1 MEGDRLAA
9 VLLDLDDLLR
19 GHVEFL
25 GQLLRGGLAAQV
37 LEHLTLHARELVDDL
52 DHVHRDTDGA
62 GLVGHGAGDG
72 LTDPPGGVRGELVA
86 LGVVE
91 LLDRADQTEVA
102 LLDQV
107 QEEHAAAGVTLG
119 QGDHQTEVGLQE
131 VVLGAAAVLGDD
143 LQLALE
149 LRRELVGVGELV
161 LGEQAG
167 LDALGELDLL
177 LGVEQRDLT
186 DLLQVVLDGV
196 GGGAGRG
203 DLLRGRIV
211 LVLVGQDEALRAL
224 LAGLAFGLG
233 RTGVSSVASSSTSS
247 SFLPVFFAVAFLATV
262 FFAAAFLAVVFL
274 AATFFGSASSASA
287 STAGDSG
294 VAVAATFFAVT
305 VLAATVLVAVRLT
318 GLLAATLLRG
328 RFGSAALTISVTPSS
343 SRIWLRLRRTFFH

>member
-1 MEGDRLAA
+1 M
-9 VLLDLDDLLR
+9 
-19 GHVEFL
+19 
-25 GQLLRGGLAAQV
+25 
-37 LEHLTLHARELVDDL
+37 
-52 DHVHRDTDGA
+52 
-62 GLVGHGAGDG
+62 
-72 LTDPPGGVRGELVA
+72 
-86 LGVVE
+86 
-91 LLDRADQTEVA
+91 
-102 LLDQV
+102 
-107 QEEHAAAGVTLG
+107 
-119 QGDHQTEVGLQE
+119 
-131 VVLGAAAVLGDD
+131 VLGAAAVLGDD

-149 LRRELVGVGELV
+149 LRRQLVGVGELV

-196 GGGAGRG
+196 GGGTGRG
-203 DLLRGRIV
+203 DLLRGRVV

-233 RTGVSSVASSSTSS
+233 RTGGLLGGLVVD
-247 SFLPVFFAVAFLATV
+247 LVVLLAGR
-262 FFAAAFLAVVFL
+262 LL
-274 AATFFGSASSASA
+274 RRRLLGDGLLRGGLLGRRLLGCDLLGFGVLSL
-287 STAGDSG
+287 GLDGRGLG

-343 SRIWLRLRRTFFH
+343 SRI

>member
-1 MEGDRLAA
+1 M
-9 VLLDLDDLLR
+9 
-19 GHVEFL
+19 
-25 GQLLRGGLAAQV
+25 
-37 LEHLTLHARELVDDL
+37 
-52 DHVHRDTDGA
+52 
-62 GLVGHGAGDG
+62 
-72 LTDPPGGVRGELVA
+72 
-86 LGVVE
+86 
-91 LLDRADQTEVA
+91 
-102 LLDQV
+102 
-107 QEEHAAAGVTLG
+107 
-119 QGDHQTEVGLQE
+119 
-131 VVLGAAAVLGDD
+131 VLGAAAVLGDD

-149 LRRELVGVGELV
+149 LRRQLVGVGELV
-161 LGEQAG
+161 LGKQAG

-177 LGVEQRDLT
+177 LSVEQRDLT

-196 GGGAGRG
+196 GGGTGRG
-203 DLLRGRIV
+203 DLLRGRVV

-247 SFLPVFFAVAFLATV
+247 SFLPDVFFAAAFLATV

-274 AATFFGSASSASA
+274 AATFLGSASSAST

-343 SRIWLRLRRTFFH
+343 SRI